1 MDKIAEFL
9 PSLLKKAGKIML
21 EAHEIGSSVSSK
33 SGNAN
38 FVTEFDTKVQDFLI
52 SSIKKE
58 IPYATFMAE
67 EQENDA
73 AVINNQCCFV
83 IDPID
88 GTTNFIYN
96 YHHSCISVAVIS
108 YGEPVV
114 GAVYDPYLDE
124 LFMAQKGKGASLN
137 GAPMQVSQTP
147 LSGAL
152 VAFGS
157 APYYRN
163 ELGDLTMGLLKE
175 LYMNAADVRRCG
187 SAALDLAYL
196 AAGRNDVFFEA
207 RLSPWDYA
215 VGYLLITE
223 AGGIISQING
233 DPVNFSAPQSIL
245 ASNAVAYDELLAIAK
260 KHIQ

>member
-1 MDKIAEFL
+1 MDKIVEFL
-9 PSLLKKAGKIML
+9 PSLLRNAGKIML
-21 EAHEIGSSVSSK
+21 EAHEIGSSVTSK

-52 SSIKKE
+52 SAIKKE

-73 AVINNQCCFV
+73 AVINSKCCFV

-124 LFMAQKGKGASLN
+124 LFLAQKGKGATLN
-137 GAPMQVSQTP
+137 GAPMHVSQTP

-163 ELGDLTMGLLKE
+163 ELGDATMGLLKE
-175 LYMNAADVRRCG
+175 LFMNAADIRRCG

-196 AAGRNDVFFEA
+196 AAGRNDVFFEV

-223 AGGIISQING
+223 AGGVISQLDG
-233 DPVNFSAPQSIL
+233 TPVSFSCAQPIL
-245 ASNAVAYDELLAIAK
+245 ASNHVAYADLLAIAK
-260 KHIQ
+260 KYQP